1 MVFLYDMM
9 WSNIHV
15 LGGDGGSQEE
25 IMQRIR
31 WPGIAAARLAT
42 LSLALSAPSALCALP
57 AQAWTFKTLYQFTGG
72 ANGSGPVGGLL
83 RDPATGNLYGV
94 THGGGKQNCDGFSC
108 GIVFKL
114 SASGELSVLHSFG
127 KWEEGFWPTIGL
139 AEDEAG
145 NLFGAN
151 TGGGGAPRCNTNG
164 SGCGVV
170 FKLAPDGKYTVL
182 HTFSFQTDGGYPL
195 TRLVRDPADGDIY
208 GTGIY
213 GPEIFRISA
222 NGNFMFHHT
231 QSDYYPTGLVR
242 NANGTLFV
250 LTEYGGSCCGTIFKV
265 SPTWKE
271 RVVHDFRH
279 RKVEGYPVSLT
290 MDASGNL

>member
-1 MVFLYDMM
+1 
-9 WSNIHV
+9 
-15 LGGDGGSQEE
+15 
-25 IMQRIR
+25 
-31 WPGIAAARLAT
+31 
-42 LSLALSAPSALCALP
+42 
-57 AQAWTFKTLYQFTGG
+57 
-72 ANGSGPVGGLL
+72 
-83 RDPATGNLYGV
+83 
-94 THGGGKQNCDGFSC
+94 
-108 GIVFKL
+108 
-114 SASGELSVLHSFG
+114 VLHSFG

-151 TGGGGAPRCNTNG
+151 TGGGGAPGCNTNG

-182 HTFSFQTDGGYPL
+182 HAFNFQTDGGYPL
-195 TRLVRDPADGDIY
+195 TRLVRDAADGDIY

-231 QSDYYPTGLVR
+231 QSGYYPSGLVR

-250 LTEYGGSCCGTIFKV
+250 LTEYGGSCCGAIFKV

-290 MDASGNL
+290 MDASGNLYGGSQGSQKEKAGAIFRLTSDHKFSVLHQFGQPDGIFPSDDIAVNASGTVFGTTRGGGDAGYGIIYQLNSDQTEEILYNFDKDTGSPEGLIVDEAGNLYGETGAGGLGYGTTYELVK